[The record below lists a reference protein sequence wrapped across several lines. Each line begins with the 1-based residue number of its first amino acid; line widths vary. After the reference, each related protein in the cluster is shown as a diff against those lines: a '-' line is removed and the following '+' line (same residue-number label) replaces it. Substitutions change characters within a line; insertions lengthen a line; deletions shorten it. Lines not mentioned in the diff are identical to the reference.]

1 MKMTKKPKININNNL
16 CLSSLRT
23 LKDFSKSNNN
33 STTNRNKNLKTSFSP
48 INNMIL
54 SQSILNSFKL
64 PKYKKKISLYPK
76 IMKRNSLQNEIF
88 QSPSESNLKQNQNNN
103 SNNNN
108 ISNSNRNNQKEY
120 LQTSTGFHNRFFS
133 NPKFNFES
141 NKNINKTETN
151 SIKKYMNAQTKI
163 NLKSPSKETTLNT
176 NTNTNIIVN
185 KDDLF
190 NLETPEDF
198 HIFNVNIIQK
208 GRKLA
213 YKFENMEN
221 SNIEINKIGDEF

>member
-1 MKMTKKPKININNNL
+1 MKMTKKPKINLNNNL
-16 CLSSLRT
+16 CLSSIRT
-23 LKDFSKSNNN
+23 NIDFFNSNNS
-33 STTNRNKNLKTSFSP
+33 STTHRNKNLKTSFSP
-48 INNMIL
+48 INNIIL

-64 PKYKKKISLYPK
+64 PKFKKKISLYPK
-76 IMKRNSLQNEIF
+76 IIKRNNIQNDILQT
-88 QSPSESNLKQNQNNN
+88 SSESNLNKKQNNN
-103 SNNNN
+103 SNNN
-108 ISNSNRNNQKEY
+108 NSNRNNQKEY

-151 SIKKYMNAQTKI
+151 SIKKYMNAQNKM

-176 NTNTNIIVN
+176 NTNTNIIIN

-213 YKFENMEN
+213 YKFENIDN

>member
-1 MKMTKKPKININNNL
+1 MKMTKKPKINLNNNL
-16 CLSSLRT
+16 CLSSIRT
-23 LKDFSKSNNN
+23 NIDFFNSNNS
-33 STTNRNKNLKTSFSP
+33 STTHRNKNLKTSFSP
-48 INNMIL
+48 INNIIL

-64 PKYKKKISLYPK
+64 PKFKKKISLYPK
-76 IMKRNSLQNEIF
+76 IIKRNNIQNDILQT
-88 QSPSESNLKQNQNNN
+88 SSESNLNKKQNNN
-103 SNNNN
+103 SNNN
-108 ISNSNRNNQKEY
+108 NSNRNNQKEY

-151 SIKKYMNAQTKI
+151 SIKKYMNAQNKM

-176 NTNTNIIVN
+176 NTNTNIIIN

-198 HIFNVNIIQK
+198 HIFNVDIIQK

-213 YKFENMEN
+213 YKFENIEN

>member
-1 MKMTKKPKININNNL
+1 MIKKPKINLNNNL
-16 CLSSLRT
+16 CLSSIRT
-23 LKDFSKSNNN
+23 NIDFFNSNNS
-33 STTNRNKNLKTSFSP
+33 STTHRNKNLKTSFSP
-48 INNMIL
+48 INNIVL

-64 PKYKKKISLYPK
+64 PKFKKKISLYPK
-76 IMKRNSLQNEIF
+76 IIKRNNIQNDILQT
-88 QSPSESNLKQNQNNN
+88 SSESNLNKKQNNN
-103 SNNNN
+103 SNNN
-108 ISNSNRNNQKEY
+108 NSNRNNQKEY

-151 SIKKYMNAQTKI
+151 SIKKYMNAQNKM

-176 NTNTNIIVN
+176 NTNTNIIIN

-213 YKFENMEN
+213 YKFENIDN

>member
-1 MKMTKKPKININNNL
+1 MKMTKKPKINLNNNL
-16 CLSSLRT
+16 CLSSIRT
-23 LKDFSKSNNN
+23 NIDFFNSNNS
-33 STTNRNKNLKTSFSP
+33 STTHRNKNLKTSFSP
-48 INNMIL
+48 INNIIL

-64 PKYKKKISLYPK
+64 PKFKKKISLYPK
-76 IMKRNSLQNEIF
+76 IIKRNNIQNDILQT
-88 QSPSESNLKQNQNNN
+88 SSESNLNKKQNNN
-103 SNNNN
+103 SNNN
-108 ISNSNRNNQKEY
+108 NSNRNNQKEY

-213 YKFENMEN
+213 YKFENIEN

>member
-1 MKMTKKPKININNNL
+1 MKMTKKPKINLNNNL
-16 CLSSLRT
+16 CLSSIRT
-23 LKDFSKSNNN
+23 NIDFFNSNNS
-33 STTNRNKNLKTSFSP
+33 STTHRNKNLKTSFSP
-48 INNMIL
+48 INNIIL

-64 PKYKKKISLYPK
+64 PKFKKKISLYPK
-76 IMKRNSLQNEIF
+76 IIKRNNIQNDILQT
-88 QSPSESNLKQNQNNN
+88 SSESNLNKKQNNN
-103 SNNNN
+103 SNNN
-108 ISNSNRNNQKEY
+108 NSNRNNQKEY

>member
-1 MKMTKKPKININNNL
+1 MKMTKKPKINLNNNL
-16 CLSSLRT
+16 CLSSIRT
-23 LKDFSKSNNN
+23 NIDFFNSNNS
-33 STTNRNKNLKTSFSP
+33 STTHRNKNLKTSFSP
-48 INNMIL
+48 INNIIL

-64 PKYKKKISLYPK
+64 PKFKKKISLYPK
-76 IMKRNSLQNEIF
+76 IIKRNNIQNDILQT
-88 QSPSESNLKQNQNNN
+88 SSESNLNKKQNNN
-103 SNNNN
+103 SNNN
-108 ISNSNRNNQKEY
+108 NSNRNNQKEY

-151 SIKKYMNAQTKI
+151 SIKKYMNAQNKM

-176 NTNTNIIVN
+176 NTNTNIIIN

-213 YKFENMEN
+213 YKFENIEN

>member
-1 MKMTKKPKININNNL
+1 MKMTKKPKINLNNNL
-16 CLSSLRT
+16 CLSSIRT
-23 LKDFSKSNNN
+23 NIDFFNSNNS
-33 STTNRNKNLKTSFSP
+33 STTHRNKNLKTSFSP

-76 IMKRNSLQNEIF
+76 IIKRNNIQNDILQT
-88 QSPSESNLKQNQNNN
+88 SSESNLNKKQNNN
-103 SNNNN
+103 SNNN
-108 ISNSNRNNQKEY
+108 NSNRNNQKEY
-120 LQTSTGFHNRFFS
+120 LQTSTVFHNRFFS

-151 SIKKYMNAQTKI
+151 SIKKYMNAQNKM

-176 NTNTNIIVN
+176 NTNTNIIIN

-213 YKFENMEN
+213 YKFENIEN